1 LNTNV
6 KKVLYHF
13 APEHTLETIRE
24 EWCSLVADMKTES
37 STAINEI
44 LTIILETDVPQAP
57 AVKLSKNGEL
67 VNQNADLGQI
77 L

>member
-1 LNTNV
+1 
-6 KKVLYHF
+6 
-13 APEHTLETIRE
+13 
-24 EWCSLVADMKTES
+24 VADMKTES

-67 VNQNADLGQI
+67 VNQNADLGPI